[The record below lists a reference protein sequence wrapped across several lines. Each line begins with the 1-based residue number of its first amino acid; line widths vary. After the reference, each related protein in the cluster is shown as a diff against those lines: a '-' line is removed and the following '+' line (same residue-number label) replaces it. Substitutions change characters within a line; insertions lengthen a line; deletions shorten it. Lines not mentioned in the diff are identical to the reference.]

1 MNPFDEEELQRA
13 LRESANGFA
22 VSDDAV
28 QRILDEA
35 RELPTSVKQRR
46 LHAFVER
53 TGRVRSSVMAAAACV
68 VVLAVAVP
76 LVNAEN
82 PAAMSAAGAHRSSA
96 QNSAKGYSTGV
107 TPTISGTGFA
117 TGSAVPLG
125 EQTTSGLTGTVT
137 NTSTKLSITTPAS
150 YKSSTSDSAEASQSS
165 LRVEEVGTIQLSVGG
180 TKFQSTLTQLTDF
193 ATTDGGFVQSTQS
206 HIGTKATH
214 SYSTGS
220 IVLQVPE
227 RNFTMLVDQV
237 RHAGMATSVV
247 TSANDVT
254 GQYVDLQA
262 RISALQVSRTQ
273 YLKIMTR
280 TGTINGILQ
289 VQNQLNQIQ
298 SQIEQLQA
306 QLGLLNSETTYA
318 TLTVILSQN
327 GHQVIAPAH
336 SRSGVDKAW
345 HDSLHGFAVGV
356 EWLIRLAGPL
366 LFMLLLVAAL
376 LFIGRLVWRMTE
388 RRRDRIS

>member
-22 VSDDAV
+22 ISGDAID
-28 QRILDEA
+28 RILDEA
-35 RELPTSVKQRR
+35 RELPTPVQQRR
-46 LHAFVER
+46 LHGFVER

-76 LVNAEN
+76 LVNAES
-82 PAAMSAAGAHRSSA
+82 PAAVQTAAGAHRSSTQA
-96 QNSAKGYSTGV
+96 LGYRNPGA
-107 TPTISGTGFA
+107 TPTIAGTGFTIGVA
-117 TGSAVPLG
+117 LPASEAKSLGLSGLVTTGS
-125 EQTTSGLTGTVT
+125 TV
-137 NTSTKLSITTPAS
+137 KLSVGVG
-150 YKSSTSDSAEASQSS
+150 KSSTSDGSEAAQSS
-165 LRVEEVGTIQLSVGG
+165 LRVEEIGAIQLSVGG
-180 TKFQSTLTQLTDF
+180 TKFESTLTQLTDF

-206 HIGTKATH
+206 HIGTKANH

-220 IVLQVPE
+220 IILQVPE

-237 RHAGMATSVV
+237 RHVGLATSVV

-280 TGTINGILQ
+280 TGTITGILQ

-306 QLGLLNSETTYA
+306 QLGLLNNETTYA
-318 TLTVILSQN
+318 TLTVTLSEA
-327 GHQVIAPAH
+327 GHQAMTPVH
-336 SRSGVDKAW
+336 SRTGVDKAW

-356 EWLIRLAGPL
+356 EWLIRIAGPL

-376 LFIGRLVWRMTE
+376 LLIGRMALWARE
-388 RRRDRIS
+388 RRRNRMS

>member
-13 LRESANGFA
+13 LRETADGFA
-22 VSDDAV
+22 VSSDAME
-28 QRILDEA
+28 RILDEA
-35 RELPTSVKQRR
+35 RELPTIEKRRR
-46 LHAFVER
+46 LHSFVER

-76 LVNAEN
+76 LVNAES
-82 PAAMSAAGAHRSSA
+82 PAMSAGAHRPLVQTNA
-96 QNSAKGYSTGV
+96 EKIAIPGAV
-107 TPTISGTGFA
+107 SGTGFESGIVLPQSEAQILGLTSPVQGTSA
-117 TGSAVPLG
+117 TGLAV
-125 EQTTSGLTGTVT
+125 TVT
-137 NTSTKLSITTPAS
+137 NAKN
-150 YKSSTSDSAEASQSS
+150 STSDSSEATQSS

-206 HIGTKATH
+206 HMGTKASH

-227 RNFTMLVDQV
+227 HNFTMLVDQV

-262 RISALQVSRTQ
+262 RISALQVSRAQ

-280 TGTINGILQ
+280 TGTISGILQ

-298 SQIEQLQA
+298 SKIEQLQA

-318 TLTVILSQN
+318 TMTVILTQT
-327 GHQVIAPAH
+327 GHQILAPNH

-356 EWLIRLAGPL
+356 EWLIRIAGPL

-376 LFIGRLVWRMTE
+376 LLIGRLLWRVSE
-388 RRRDRIS
+388 RRRNRIS

>member
-1 MNPFDEEELQRA
+1 
-13 LRESANGFA
+13 
-22 VSDDAV
+22 
-28 QRILDEA
+28 
-35 RELPTSVKQRR
+35 
-46 LHAFVER
+46 
-53 TGRVRSSVMAAAACV
+53 MAAAACV

-76 LVNAEN
+76 LVNAES
-82 PAAMSAAGAHRSSA
+82 PAAVNGPATVHGDAAKASRRVIAG
-96 QNSAKGYSTGV
+96 TGQS
-107 TPTISGTGFA
+107 IDGTGFT
-117 TGSAVPLG
+117 TGVALPPSEAQSL
-125 EQTTSGLTGTVT
+125 GLTGSVT
-137 NTSTKLSITTPAS
+137 NTSTQLSVTTPAS
-150 YKSSTSDSAEASQSS
+150 YKSSTKEGAEASQSS
-165 LRVEEVGTIQLSVGG
+165 LRVEEIGTIQLSVGG
-180 TKFQSTLTQLTDF
+180 SRFQSTLTQLTDF

-206 HIGTKATH
+206 HMGTKASH

-262 RISALQVSRTQ
+262 RISALQVSRAQ

-318 TLTVILSQN
+318 TLTVILSQT
-327 GHQVIAPAH
+327 GHQVLTPAH
-336 SRSGVDKAW
+336 ARSGVDKAW
-345 HDSLHGFAVGV
+345 HDSLHGFVVGV
-356 EWLIRLAGPL
+356 EWLIRIAGPL

-376 LFIGRLVWRMTE
+376 LLIGRLIWRLTE
-388 RRRDRIS
+388 RRRNRMS

>member
-13 LRESANGFA
+13 LRETANGFA
-22 VSDDAV
+22 VSDDALE
-28 QRILDEA
+28 RILDEA
-35 RELPTSVKQRR
+35 RELPSPEKRR
-46 LHAFVER
+46 RIHSFVER

-76 LVNAEN
+76 LVNAES
-82 PAAMSAAGAHRSSA
+82 PAMSAAGVHRSSTQPLDYGNPGA
-96 QNSAKGYSTGV
+96 
-107 TPTISGTGFA
+107 TPTITGTGFTTGVA
-117 TGSAVPLG
+117 LPASEAKSLGLSGLVTTTGS
-125 EQTTSGLTGTVT
+125 TV
-137 NTSTKLSITTPAS
+137 KLSVVNGPG
-150 YKSSTSDSAEASQSS
+150 KSGTSDSSEASQSS
-165 LRVEEVGTIQLSVGG
+165 LRVEEIGTIQLSVGG
-180 TKFQSTLTQLTDF
+180 TKFESTLTQLTDF

-206 HIGTKATH
+206 HIGKKASH

-280 TGTINGILQ
+280 TGTISGILQ

-318 TLTVILSQN
+318 TLTVTLTQT
-327 GHQVIAPAH
+327 GHQVFTPSH

-356 EWLIRLAGPL
+356 EWLIRIAGPL
-366 LFMLLLVAAL
+366 LFMLL
-376 LFIGRLVWRMTE
+376 
-388 RRRDRIS
+388 

>member
-1 MNPFDEEELQRA
+1 MTEFDEDKLQRA
-13 LRESANGFA
+13 LREAADAF
-22 VSDDAV
+22 VISDDAMNA
-28 QRILDEA
+28 ILDEA
-35 RELPTSVKQRR
+35 RQVPTLANKRR
-46 LHAFVER
+46 IHDFVER
-53 TGRVRSSVMAAAACV
+53 TGRVRSSLMAVAASV

-76 LVNAEN
+76 LFITEG
-82 PAAMSAAGAHRSSA
+82 PAAMNAAAGGSHGSSA
-96 QNSAKGYSTGV
+96 EFKPLPKLAVPTST
-107 TPTISGTGFA
+107 GTGFTSYTNVVSGQIA
-117 TGSAVPLG
+117 TTGASVVASANG
-125 EQTTSGLTGTVT
+125 KTVAQ
-137 NTSTKLSITTPAS
+137 AS
-150 YKSSTSDSAEASQSS
+150 AQSQESS
-165 LRVEEVGTIQLSVGG
+165 LRVEEVGSIQLSVGG

-206 HIGTKATH
+206 HMGTKASH

-227 RNFTMLVDQV
+227 RNFMMLVDQV
-237 RHAGMATSVV
+237 RHSGVATSVV

-318 TLTVILSQN
+318 TLTISLSQT
-327 GHQVIAPAH
+327 GHQVITPAH
-336 SRSGVDKAW
+336 ARTGVDEAW
-345 HDSLHGFAVGV
+345 HESLHGFAAGV
-356 EWLIRLAGPL
+356 EWLIRIAGPL
-366 LFMLLLVAAL
+366 LFALLVLAAL
-376 LFIGRLVWRMTE
+376 LLLGRWTWRATE
-388 RRRDRIS
+388 RRRNRMS

>member
-13 LRESANGFA
+13 LREAASGFA
-22 VSDDAV
+22 ISHDAME
-28 QRILDEA
+28 RILDEA
-35 RELPTSVKQRR
+35 RGLPAPVKQRR
-46 LHAFVER
+46 IHAFVER
-53 TGRVRSSVMAAAACV
+53 TGRARSSVMAAAACV

-76 LVNAEN
+76 LVNAES
-82 PAAMSAAGAHRSSA
+82 PALNSADGAHRSTVHDNALPYSA
-96 QNSAKGYSTGV
+96 QGSGLTIQGTDTTSGQTVPLSEKSLANTDATTGDFDVATGV
-107 TPTISGTGFA
+107 T
-117 TGSAVPLG
+117 
-125 EQTTSGLTGTVT
+125 TGTK
-137 NTSTKLSITTPAS
+137 TSSNEGS
-150 YKSSTSDSAEASQSS
+150 EAPQSS
-165 LRVEEVGTIQLSVGG
+165 LRVEEVGTIRLSVSGE
-180 TKFQSTLTQLTDF
+180 KFQSTLTQLTDF

-206 HIGTKATH
+206 HMGSKASH
-214 SYSTGS
+214 SYSTGT

-237 RHAGMATSVV
+237 RHSGVATSVV

-262 RISALQVSRTQ
+262 RINALQVSRAQ

-280 TGTINGILQ
+280 TGTINGILE

-318 TLTVILSQN
+318 TLSVSLSESGHHVVTTV
-327 GHQVIAPAH
+327 HH
-336 SRSGVDKAW
+336 RTGVDKAW
-345 HDSLHGFAVGV
+345 HDSLHGFAAGV

-366 LFMLLLVAAL
+366 LFALLLLAAL
-376 LFIGRLVWRMTE
+376 FLFGRGVWRVAE
-388 RRRDRIS
+388 RRRNRMS